1 MSEPHLAHCLVC
13 GSTAIQP
20 SLTGLYDDRYGYPG
34 RFDLFACANCGH
46 QFLDAVFPPEKLQHL
61 YTNYYPR
68 SGRSL
73 DDWQPH
79 RELSAFRLWLARG
92 RNAVFRWVPRGVK
105 VLDVGCGFGESLG
118 YHRARGCEVWG
129 VETDENILRVAER
142 FDFKV
147 RVGVFRA
154 TDFPRE
160 YFDFVTLD
168 QVIEH
173 GADPLALL
181 RDAATVL
188 RPGGT
193 LLLSTP
199 NARSLLA
206 RALGRRWVHWHT
218 PYHLQL
224 FSKPSLAAAA
234 RAAGLRVLWC
244 RNLTSPQWYHF
255 QWLHLLSRPEP
266 GVPSMFWT
274 PGGAWPRRRWLAR
287 KLLSGL
293 NRLGFNHAV
302 SFWFDHLGQGDNLVM
317 ALEWPRE

>member
-1 MSEPHLAHCLVC
+1 MSEPHLAHCPVC
-13 GSTAIQP
+13 GSTAIRP

-34 RFDLFACANCGH
+34 RFDLCACADCGH
-46 QFLDAVFPPEKLQHL
+46 QFLDAVFSEEKLQHL
-61 YTNYYPR
+61 YTHFYPR

-79 RELSAFRLWLARG
+79 PELGAFRLWLARG
-92 RNAVFRWVPRGVK
+92 RNAVFRWVPRDVK

-129 VETDENILRVAER
+129 VETDENILRVARR

-147 RVGVFRA
+147 KVGVFRA
-154 TDFPRE
+154 VDFPRD

-173 GADPLALL
+173 VADPLALL
-181 RDAATVL
+181 RDAAAVL

-199 NARSLLA
+199 NARSVMA
-206 RALGRRWVHWHT
+206 RGLGRSWVHWHT

-224 FSKPSLAAAA
+224 FSKKSLAMAAQK
-234 RAAGLRVLWC
+234 AGLRVRWS

-255 QWLHLLSRPEP
+255 QWLHLLSRPAP
-266 GVPSMFWT
+266 GEPSMFWAT
-274 PGGAWPRRRWLAR
+274 GRQWPRGRWLAR
-287 KLLSGL
+287 KFLSGL

-302 SFWFDHLGQGDNLVM
+302 SFGFDHLGQGDNLVM
-317 ALEWPRE
+317 ALERPRE

>member
-1 MSEPHLAHCLVC
+1 MSEPIPGRCPVC
-13 GSTAIQP
+13 GGAAIRA

-34 RFDLFACANCGH
+34 RFDLFACAHCGH
-46 QFLDAVFPPEKLQHL
+46 QFLDAVFSAEKLQHL

-68 SGRSL
+68 SQRNL
-73 DDWQPH
+73 DHWRPH
-79 RELSAFRLWLARG
+79 REAHAFLLWLGRG
-92 RNAVFRWVPRGVK
+92 RNAVFRWVPRAVK

-129 VETDENILRVAER
+129 VETDENILRVAQR

-154 TDFPRE
+154 GDFPRD

-173 GADPLALL
+173 VADPVAFL
-181 RDAATVL
+181 RDAAAVL

-199 NARSLLA
+199 NARSPMA
-206 RALGRRWVHWHT
+206 RGLGRRWVHWHA

-224 FSKPSLAAAA
+224 FSKHSLAVAAS
-234 RAAGLRVLWC
+234 AAGLRVRWC

-266 GVPSMFWT
+266 GVPSVFWT
-274 PGGAWPRRRWLAR
+274 TGRKWPRGRWLAR
-287 KLLSGL
+287 KFFSGL
-293 NRLGFNHAV
+293 NRIGFNHAV
-302 SFWFDHLGQGDNLVM
+302 SFCFDHLGRGDNLVM
-317 ALEWPRE
+317 ALERPRE